1 MIKHSAKLSAAAID
15 LSSTDGSKASEAT
28 AAIQFAYNGA
38 EAPAVHD
45 GASTTAEPSSHTDL
59 LVASNDTAN
68 NSADAFSNNS
78 DHIVGS
84 ADLLVPGETAHAAI
98 EIRSIEPQHSLGSS
112 DADFSDVT
120 GSIKGP
126 AADTNSSPNGG
137 LDEDR
142 LASLLDH
149 LDQLTQNSNNPG
161 TSEAFNAPADH
172 VVNVPAPDLLNAPPQ
187 GMPDA
192 VISDARG
199 AGGGGGGHGGGGGGT
214 PSPYTAHGANG
225 VDIHITYD
233 SSVGSAPT
241 GFTAVVQSVADFFA
255 NAFID
260 ATPITMNI
268 AVGFGE
274 VDGMRLGL
282 GALGESV
289 TNLQLVTASQLSD
302 AYAGSGFSWSS
313 VPNGNLYVSYA
324 EAKAL
329 NIGITSPS
337 SVDGWIG
344 FSSRSGT
351 FDYNN
356 ADGVGSHQ
364 YDFYGTVA
372 HEMSEVMGRILLVG
386 GMIDNAPSYVA
397 YDLFHYASAGVQD
410 FQGNGGYFSTDQ
422 GTTILANFN
431 NASNGGDPG
440 DWLSSGSTAGTAPSG
455 GSVFDA
461 FNAFGNTGVTAPVT
475 HTDLL
480 ALQAVLN
487 LALA

>member
-1 MIKHSAKLSAAAID
+1 MIKHSAKLSATAID

-38 EAPAVHD
+38 DAPAAHD
-45 GASTTAEPSSHTDL
+45 GASTIADHLTSHPDL
-59 LVASNDTAN
+59 LAASNGIAN
-68 NSADAFSNNS
+68 NSADVFSNNS
-78 DHIVGS
+78 NHTVGS
-84 ADLLVPGETAHAAI
+84 ADLLVPGETANTAI

-112 DADFSDVT
+112 DADFADVT
-120 GSIKGP
+120 GSIKSP
-126 AADTNSSPNGG
+126 AADTSSSPNGG

-149 LDQLTQNSNNPG
+149 LDQLTQNLNNPG
-161 TSEAFNAPADH
+161 TGEAFNAPADH
-172 VVNVPAPDLLNAPPQ
+172 VASVPAPDLLNAPPQ
-187 GMPDA
+187 GIPDS

-199 AGGGGGGHGGGGGGT
+199 GGGGGGHGGGGGTT

-241 GFTAVVQSVADFFA
+241 GFTSVVQSVADFFA

-274 VDGMRLGL
+274 VDGMRLGV

-302 AYAGSGFSWSS
+302 AYAGSGFSWGS

-344 FSSRSGT
+344 FSSKSGT

-364 YDFYGTVA
+364 YDFFGTVA

-397 YDLFHYASAGVQD
+397 YDLFHYSGAGVQD

-461 FNAFGNTGVTAPVT
+461 FNAFGNTGVTTPVT

-480 ALQAVLN
+480 SLQAVLN
-487 LALA
+487 LQLA